1 MRASRGMGDISPSKM
16 PEKKTITRKDNPN
29 KVSMYK
35 KGGKV
40 KKFDKGGTTTITF
53 VKGSP
58 SQSDLLNAQTYAGM
72 DPSQLQQMASGSTGQ
87 SYVAGTPSD
96 FMQQMQDAQTRKA
109 NAMAIINEANRQAA
123 NETQR
128 ENRQYKKGGKVAK
141 KNWIAGAV
149 GKPGALRKQLGVKG
163 DKPIPAGKLAKAAKS
178 SGTLGKRARLAETLK
193 GLRKKK

>member
-16 PEKKTITRKDNPN
+16 PSKKTIVRKDNPN
-29 KVSMYK
+29 DVE
-35 KGGKV
+35 V
-40 KKFDKGGTTTITF
+40 
-53 VKGSP
+53 
-58 SQSDLLNAQTYAGM
+58 
-72 DPSQLQQMASGSTGQ
+72 
-87 SYVAGTPSD
+87 
-96 FMQQMQDAQTRKA
+96 
-109 NAMAIINEANRQAA
+109 
-123 NETQR
+123 
-128 ENRQYKKGGKVAK
+128 YKKGGKVAK